1 MTADNKKFAIIGG
14 DIYTP
19 AYKSKGNIFISGDKI
34 DSIRTESFDVSE
46 HASVTTINAAGCSVI
61 PGLIDTLVHGGGGA
75 DTLVSDAEDLEKTA
89 RAHAVHGVTSLVL
102 AISSASMDCINRS
115 LEAIGYLVDNPVEG
129 GSRILGSYVEG
140 KFGSREK
147 RGAQNIEYISPT
159 NFEDFHAMWAA
170 SDGTIKI
177 IAIAPENDDGL
188 KFTTHLAT
196 YSEEA
201 YNNITVAM
209 GHTNATYGQ
218 SIAAIDAGITRATHT
233 FNGMSGMHHRDLG
246 AVEAIFAHPKI
257 HAELIVDGQ
266 HVNPIWGK
274 TLIMWKGVEG
284 VSIVTDCTAL
294 AGVPKEEWMEH
305 AVYEPGLDAYRLNW
319 GKLPASSNLNYY
331 VKNGA
336 IWINLER
343 ADARLYGG
351 MITLMEGLRNVVSW
365 GFTLEEAVTMATLT
379 PAKSL
384 KVDEQKGSIAPGK
397 DADLVVLDAD
407 LNPKAVM
414 IGGKIVKNELPSYNN
429 Q

>member
-1 MTADNKKFAIIGG
+1 MPSEDTKFAIIGG
-14 DIYTP
+14 EIYTP
-19 AYKSKGNIFISGDKI
+19 SHKSIGNIFIRGDKI
-34 DSIRTESFDVSE
+34 DSIRTESFDPSE
-46 HASVTTINAAGCSVI
+46 HQSVTAINATGCSVI

-75 DTLVSDAEDLEKTA
+75 DTLISNADDLEKTA
-89 RAHAVHGVTSLVL
+89 RAHALHGVTSLVL
-102 AISSASMDCINRS
+102 AISSASMERINRS
-115 LEAIGYLVDNPVEG
+115 LEAVGYLVDNPVDG

-209 GHTNATYGQ
+209 GHTNATFEQ
-218 SIAAIDAGITRATHT
+218 SIAAIDAGVTRATHT
-233 FNGMSGMHHRDLG
+233 YNGMSGMHHRDLG
-246 AVEAIFAHPKI
+246 AVEAIFTHPKI

-266 HVNPIWGK
+266 HVKPIWAK
-274 TLIMWKGVEG
+274 TLIMWKGIEG
-284 VSIVTDCTAL
+284 VGLVTDCTAL
-294 AGVPKEEWMEH
+294 AGVPREEWIEH
-305 AVYEPGLDAYRLNW
+305 AVYEPDLDAYRLNW
-319 GKLPASSNLNYY
+319 EILSAGSNLNYY
-331 VKNGA
+331 IKNGA
-336 IWINLER
+336 IWINLRES
-343 ADARLYGG
+343 DARLYGG

-365 GFTLEEAVTMATLT
+365 GYTLEEAVTMATLT

-384 KVDEQKGSIAPGK
+384 NVDKQKGSIAPGK

-414 IGGKIVKNELPSYNN
+414 IEGKFVKNELPS
-429 Q
+429 